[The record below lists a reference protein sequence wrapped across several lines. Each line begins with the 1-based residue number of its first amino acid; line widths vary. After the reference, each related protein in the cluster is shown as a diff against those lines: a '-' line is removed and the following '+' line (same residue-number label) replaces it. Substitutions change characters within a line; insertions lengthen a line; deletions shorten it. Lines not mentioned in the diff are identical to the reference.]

1 MNKKHLGVLY
11 IIVSAFCF
19 ALMNTF
25 VRLSGDLPTI
35 QKSFFRNFVAVIFAI
50 IVLKKNHIPIRW
62 GKGNLKFHLLRSAA
76 GTLGIL
82 CNFYAI
88 DHLVLSDASMLNKM
102 SPFFAIIFS
111 FIFLKEKIS
120 VFQTLAVAAA
130 FIGSLFI
137 IKPSFTGIDFLPG
150 FIGFLGGMGAGAA
163 YTAVRHLGSK
173 GEKGPFYCFILFSIF
188 VSCNLTL
195 YYFQL
200 SADGDSAVDLSVMRR
215 TFCRRRAV
223 FNNGGLLLCSGKG
236 NIRL

>member
-1 MNKKHLGVLY
+1 
-11 IIVSAFCF
+11 
-19 ALMNTF
+19 
-25 VRLSGDLPTI
+25 
-35 QKSFFRNFVAVIFAI
+35 
-50 IVLKKNHIPIRW
+50 
-62 GKGNLKFHLLRSAA
+62 
-76 GTLGIL
+76 
-82 CNFYAI
+82 
-88 DHLVLSDASMLNKM
+88 MLNKM

-150 FIGFLGGMGAGAA
+150 FIGK
-163 YTAVRHLGSK
+163 YRRKRTV
-173 GEKGPFYCFILFSIF
+173 YCFILFSIF